1 MIREAL
7 CRSRALLGDFRIY
20 VNIAE
25 ISADIKDKTVENSKG
40 VLAMKINSNT
50 RFYAGTSVEQP
61 VTKQPE
67 QNITTSG
74 KNRLFAGG
82 IGMQNTLDSQI
93 EEKRA
98 AAMEKAKK
106 LIGDVF
112 AAEKS
117 VDDDLAERASRIRES
132 EQAIVDA
139 NKKLAEFEEEKE
151 KLKEQYGVTGDE
163 TEEMLPEEYKVQR
176 DELNRYGEPQHQVIN
191 EAKKVI
197 EEERR
202 VIAAITVERL
212 KTDPMVETSEQAGE
226 ILASAEEEITG
237 MITDAAVEHLNEKA
251 EEAKEKQEAEE
262 EKAELEEAKRKER
275 DGRRKEAELF
285 EVPVQE
291 LLNLEQVR
299 GELKHEVDQMLTG
312 MKLLAED
319 IKGSMVDEE
328 L

>member
-1 MIREAL
+1 
-7 CRSRALLGDFRIY
+7 
-20 VNIAE
+20 
-25 ISADIKDKTVENSKG
+25 
-40 VLAMKINSNT
+40 MKITEST
-50 RFYAGTSVEQP
+50 RLYVGSSI
-61 VTKQPE
+61 E
-67 QNITTSG
+67 QNTEKKLG
-74 KNRLFAGG
+74 KSAQNDETRLFAGN
-82 IGMQNTLDSQI
+82 ISTQNPLDTQI
-93 EEKRA
+93 AQKRA
-98 AAMEKAKK
+98 TAVEKAKK

-117 VDDDLAERASRIRES
+117 VDDDLAERANRIKES

-139 NKKLAEFEEEKE
+139 NKELAKFEAEKE
-151 KLKEQYGVTGDE
+151 KLKEQYSVTGEE
-163 TEEMLPEEYKVQR
+163 TEEKLPAEYKMQR
-176 DELNRYGEPQHQVIN
+176 DELTRYGEPQHQFIE

-197 EEERR
+197 EEEQK

-212 KTDPMVETSEQAGE
+212 KTDPMIGATEQAE
-226 ILASAEEEITG
+226 EMLASAEEEIAN
-237 MITDAAVEHLNEKA
+237 MVMDAAVENLQEKT

-275 DGRRKEAELF
+275 EERRKEAELSD
-285 EVPVQE
+285 VPVQE

-299 GELKHEVDQMLTG
+299 GELKHEVDQMLTE